1 MIHLKMLKMSV
12 IKYHHGTSSL
22 IVYINARIKH
32 LLHMGPCFLNLQ
44 QVGFSAKSIDC
55 LTNLTSKLNQ
65 DKTVIICDHVIY
77 EIAIDMAIRYSEK
90 YSNLVI

>member
-1 MIHLKMLKMSV
+1 
-12 IKYHHGTSSL
+12 
-22 IVYINARIKH
+22 
-32 LLHMGPCFLNLQ
+32 MGPCFLNLQ